1 MEKVGQLQRLC
12 NCVYGQIFEGYPGV
26 GGTNGKKVVN
36 FFLYSSTLPML
47 WPNLN
52 SPYVLWKKLNRV
64 KDCVTVRIVKFL
76 RATHRQG
83 EDGGGRF
90 VNFLMDLNPIYVLV
104 KLELGSYAN

>member
-1 MEKVGQLQRLC
+1 MEKRLW
-12 NCVYGQIFEGYPGV
+12 I
-26 GGTNGKKVVN
+26 
-36 FFLYSSTLPML
+36 FLYSSTLPKL

-64 KDCVTVRIVKFL
+64 KDCVIVRIIKFL

-83 EDGGGRF
+83 DRGWRRE
-90 VNFLMDLNPIYVLV
+90 VCQFLIDLNPIYVSV